1 MKVNLRR
8 KDKIEYL
15 ENRVRYLEEVER
27 FILDILEIASSLGD
41 FQTSINKLRDTSVIL
56 DETRTKI
63 QGLIPFESTAFFQVD
78 EDSRDFVISS
88 IFPENHRSYIQNE
101 VDILIHEG
109 TFAWALREKR
119 PVMAST
125 GDHKGYLVLHVMAT
139 STRIRGMFVGLLKE
153 ENKSICDISLS
164 LLSIILMNSAN
175 ALESFEL
182 YRTIREI
189 NSNLE
194 RIDNYRLLFDTAPDG
209 VEVLDSHGNILDCNE
224 AQKKLLGYSNEQ
236 LIGNNSLDFFSDN
249 SRNAFVKKSPSL
261 KDTGYLEGE
270 IELVS
275 ARGEIIP
282 VWRKEKAIF
291 DENGAFIGTVVYNR
305 DISTRK
311 RAEEEKR
318 TLEARLQRAEKMEAL
333 GTLAGGVAHDLN
345 NILSGLVSYPELLLM
360 QIPGDSPLRKSI
372 MTIQKS
378 GEKAAAI
385 VQDLLTLARRGIFQP
400 QVVNLNDIIVDHF
413 KTPEHEKLN
422 LFHPN
427 VEFTV
432 NLEKNLMNIMGS
444 PVHLSKTIM
453 NLLSNAAEAI
463 VEKGEICISTSN
475 CYVDRPIS
483 GFDTVKEGEYI
494 TLTVSDTGTGIS
506 QDHMER
512 IFEPF
517 YSKKVMGKSG
527 TGLGMAVVWGT
538 IKDHEG
544 YIDIHSVEGKGT
556 TFALYFPV
564 TREKLPKEE
573 PRIAFDSY
581 RGKGE
586 CIMVVDDVEEQRE
599 IVSEMLTRLGYRVV
613 TVSSGEKAVNI
624 IMNRPVDLVILD
636 MIMDPGIDGLET
648 YRRILGFHP
657 GQKAIITSGFSET
670 DRVREAQRLGART
683 YIKKPYLLEKIGLA
697 IRNELDGKTIQL
709 PDFASA

>member
-1 MKVNLRR
+1 MKVNLRK

-41 FQTSINKLRDTSVIL
+41 FQTSINKLRNTSVIL
-56 DETRTKI
+56 DETRIKI
-63 QGLIPFESTAFFQVD
+63 QGLIPFETIVFLQVD
-78 EDSRDFVISS
+78 EDSRDFVMTNVS
-88 IFPENHRSYIQNE
+88 PESRRSYIQSE
-101 VDILIHEG
+101 VDMLIHEG

-119 PVMAST
+119 PVMTST
-125 GDHKGYLVLHVMAT
+125 RDHKGHLVLHVMAT

-153 ENKSICDISLS
+153 EDKSICDISLS
-164 LLSIILMNSAN
+164 LLSIILMNSSN

-182 YRTIREI
+182 YKTIREI
-189 NSNLE
+189 NLNLE

-209 VEVLDSHGNILDCNE
+209 VEVLDSRGNVLDCND
-224 AQKKLLGYSNEQ
+224 AQKMLLGYNHEQ
-236 LIGNNSLDFFSDN
+236 LIGNHSLDFFSDN
-249 SRNAFVKKSPSL
+249 SRGVFAKKSTSL

-291 DENGAFIGTVVYNR
+291 DENGTFIGTVVYNR

-318 TLEARLQRAEKMEAL
+318 MLEARLQRAEKMEAL

-360 QIPGDSPLRKSI
+360 QIPESSPLRKSI

-400 QVVNLNDIIVDHF
+400 QVVNLNDIVVDHL

-422 LFHPN
+422 LFHN
-427 VEFTV
+427 HVAFSV

-453 NLLSNAAEAI
+453 NLLSNAAEATI
-463 VEKGEICISTSN
+463 EKGEICISTNN
-475 CYVDRPIS
+475 CYVDKPIS
-483 GFDTVKEGEYI
+483 GFDTVKEGEYV

-506 QDHMER
+506 QDHIER

-517 YSKKVMGKSG
+517 YSKKVMGRSG

-538 IKDHEG
+538 IKDHDG
-544 YIDIHSVEGKGT
+544 YIDIHSNEGKGT
-556 TFALYFPV
+556 TFTLYFPV
-564 TREKLPKEE
+564 TREDLPKEE
-573 PRIAFDSY
+573 PHIAIESY

-586 CIMVVDDVEEQRE
+586 SIMVVDDVEEQRE
-599 IVSEMLTRLGYRVV
+599 IVSEMLARLGYQVI
-613 TVSSGEKAVNI
+613 TVSSGEEAVNT
-624 IMNRPVDLVILD
+624 IMTRTVDLVILD
-636 MIMDPGIDGLET
+636 MIMDPGIDGLDT
-648 YRRILGFHP
+648 YRRILEFHP
-657 GQKAIITSGFSET
+657 EQKAIITSGFSET
-670 DRVREAQRLGART
+670 TRVREAQRLGART

-697 IRNELDGKTIQL
+697 IRSELDRKTTRL
-709 PDFASA
+709 PDCPSA